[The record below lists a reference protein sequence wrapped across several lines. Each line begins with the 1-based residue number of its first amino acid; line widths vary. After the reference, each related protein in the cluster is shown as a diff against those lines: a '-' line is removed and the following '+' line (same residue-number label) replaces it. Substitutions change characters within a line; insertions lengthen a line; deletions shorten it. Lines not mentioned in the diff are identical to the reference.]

1 MLSFRPSTRSGQRT
15 AFLHSTVKLQT
26 ISPRNKTYM
35 PQQVEI
41 DYLDGEF
48 TIQETEPSTIQECVD
63 LIGEVGVVDETTSNL
78 RYRNKYPRVYKKV
91 SAAIAAK
98 FPRPQKTKEGPDGT
112 KVPVVSKKKDGTET
126 PVLVEPNEHLRQY
139 LASGDGARAELQELF
154 ASTANAEPLYV
165 KGERVGGGGKISQ
178 GALDGAN
185 SKFAAGEEAVEAA
198 IETIEANIPGYK
210 VARDAE
216 GAATPESL
224 ARGIQALNKHLQQKA
239 LASAKALLS

>member
-1 MLSFRPSTRSGQRT
+1 
-15 AFLHSTVKLQT
+15 
-26 ISPRNKTYM
+26 M
-35 PQQVEI
+35 PQTVDI

-48 TIQETEPSTIQECVD
+48 TIPEIEPSTIPECVE

-91 SAAIAAK
+91 SAAIAEL
-98 FPRPQKTKEGPDGT
+98 FPRPQKVKDG
-112 KVPVVSKKKDGTET
+112 VPVVSKKKDGTEV

-139 LASGDGARAELQELF
+139 LASGDGAREKLQELF
-154 ASTANAEPLYV
+154 STIANAEPLYV

-198 IETIEANIPGYK
+198 IELIEGRIPGYK
-210 VARDAE
+210 VARDAD

-239 LASAKALLS
+239 VAEAKALLG